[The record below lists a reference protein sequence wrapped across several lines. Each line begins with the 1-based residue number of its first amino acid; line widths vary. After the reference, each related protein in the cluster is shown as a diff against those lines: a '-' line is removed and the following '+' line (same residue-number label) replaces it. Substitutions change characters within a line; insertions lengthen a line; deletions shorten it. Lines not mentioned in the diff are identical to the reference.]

1 MTSKQQSQKQ
11 SASSLSV
18 LTSLLVVASCIFG
31 LALVPIGMVDQ
42 VLQVEWKDAN
52 ACLGQWPADV
62 TNEIYRSL
70 NLDMWVQQIFGLDPS
85 HVYQNELDRKVT
97 GWMWERS
104 DVCKLLLFILL
115 LRVCTALFWSFV
127 FLPVAAI
134 SFVKGWQARQFNKG
148 NFYFT
153 SPFKMR
159 LLRGSFNLLAFLMVV
174 MFFSPIALPRYL
186 IPLVIGLLFLFCG
199 MFVKY
204 LQKEL

>member
-1 MTSKQQSQKQ
+1 MTSKQQSTKQ
-11 SASSLSV
+11 STSALSV
-18 LTSLLVVASCIFG
+18 LTSLLIVASFIFG
-31 LALVPIGMVDQ
+31 LAFAPSGMVNQ
-42 VLQVEWKDAN
+42 VLQIEWKDAN
-52 ACLGQWPADV
+52 ACLSQWPAGMA
-62 TNEIYRSL
+62 NEIYTSF

-127 FLPVAAI
+127 FLPVAVI
-134 SFVKGWQARQFNKG
+134 SFIRGWQARQFNKG
-148 NFYFT
+148 NFFFT
-153 SPFKMR
+153 SPIKMR
-159 LLRGSFNLLAFLMVV
+159 LLRGSFNLLALLMVV

-186 IPLVIGLLFLFCG
+186 VPLVIGVLFLFCG